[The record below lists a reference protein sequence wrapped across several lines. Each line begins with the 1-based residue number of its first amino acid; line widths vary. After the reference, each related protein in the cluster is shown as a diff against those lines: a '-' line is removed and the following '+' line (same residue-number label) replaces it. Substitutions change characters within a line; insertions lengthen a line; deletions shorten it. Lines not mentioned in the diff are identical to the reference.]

1 MAYDN
6 ATSYILHHL
15 SHLTYG
21 CLPAGYQRAD
31 GTVLTKPLYTIAHN
45 IAEAKAMGFWA
56 IHLDTLTWSILAGLV
71 FILLFRFAAKRMTA
85 DVPSGWQ
92 NFVEMVVEF
101 VNTNVKD
108 TFHGKSRLI
117 APLALTIFV
126 WIFLMNLLDLIPV
139 DWIPGVARW
148 AGIHHMRIVPST
160 DANITI
166 GLSLSVFML
175 IIAYSVKA
183 KGVGGFIASMTLHP
197 FHNKNV
203 AVQALLI
210 PVNIVLE
217 SITLLAK
224 PISLALR
231 LFGNLYAGELI
242 FILIALIGY
251 YQLPLH
257 FVWAVFHILVI
268 ILQAFIFMMLT
279 IVYVSM
285 AQESH

>member
-56 IHLDTLTWSILAGLV
+56 IHLDSLTWSILAGLV

-85 DVPSGWQ
+85 DIPSGWQ

-101 VNTNVKD
+101 VDTNVKD
-108 TFHGKSRLI
+108 TFHAG
-117 APLALTIFV
+117 
-126 WIFLMNLLDLIPV
+126 
-139 DWIPGVARW
+139 W

-183 KGVGGFIASMTLHP
+183 KGVGGFIISMTLHP

-203 AVQALLI
+203 TVQALLI